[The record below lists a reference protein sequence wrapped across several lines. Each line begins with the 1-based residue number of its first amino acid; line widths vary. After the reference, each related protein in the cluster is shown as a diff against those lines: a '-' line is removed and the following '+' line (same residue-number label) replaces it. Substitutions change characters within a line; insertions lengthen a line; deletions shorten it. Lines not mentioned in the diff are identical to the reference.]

1 MNEKTKNKM
10 KQEYFES
17 NGTRCPI
24 CKSDNISVVSCCD
37 DTDSADR
44 IKRTVDCQE
53 VECGA
58 QWNDY
63 YVLSE
68 VDIVFDGKEEVEM

>member
-1 MNEKTKNKM
+1 MDEKTKKKM
-10 KQEYFES
+10 EQEYLKS
-17 NGTRCPI
+17 NGTQCPI
-24 CKSDNISVVSCCD
+24 CQSKNITCIACAD
-37 DTDSADR
+37 DTDSANR
-44 IKRTVDCQE
+44 IKRTIDCQE

-68 VDIVFDGKEEVEM
+68 VEIVFDGKEKIE